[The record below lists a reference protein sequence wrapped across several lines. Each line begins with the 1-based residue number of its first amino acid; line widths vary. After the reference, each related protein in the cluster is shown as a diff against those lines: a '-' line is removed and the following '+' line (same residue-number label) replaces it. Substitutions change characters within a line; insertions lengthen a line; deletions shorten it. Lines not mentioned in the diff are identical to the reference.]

1 MNVKK
6 IFALAKEKGIDELEL
21 YISKN
26 KKLSISIFH
35 KKVES
40 YNVAENEVLS
50 ARGIYQGKMGCAYT
64 ERLDQQTA
72 EFIVNSIINNAQ
84 IIEA

>member
-50 ARGIYQGKMGCAYT
+50 ARGIYQGKMGCA
-64 ERLDQQTA
+64 
-72 EFIVNSIINNAQ
+72 
-84 IIEA
+84 